1 MTYSEPARTTA
12 CRIPRILVAGLLVV
26 VAAIAAALGYRLLAS
41 SSSTAASPIDVPR
54 SERPRPQPSPRRAV
68 GDAAS
73 SIDVPRGER
82 PRPQRAPRQAVGEA
96 ALPIDI
102 PRGEHHGALGEAD
115 GVVPDGTTVFDDEI
129 PGVANLDPALLAA
142 LRQAATDAADDGV
155 EFYVNSGWRS
165 PEYQNQLLREAVSTY
180 GSEEEAA
187 QWVATADT
195 SPHVSG
201 DAVDIGPFDATAW
214 LSEHGAKYGLC
225 QIYSN
230 ESWHYEL
237 RPEASD
243 HGCPPMYADPTHD
256 PRMQQ

>member
-1 MTYSEPARTTA
+1 VGE
-12 CRIPRILVAGLLVV
+12 
-26 VAAIAAALGYRLLAS
+26 
-41 SSSTAASPIDVPR
+41 AASPIDIPR
-54 SERPRPQPSPRRAV
+54 SEHR
-68 GDAAS
+68 
-73 SIDVPRGER
+73 
-82 PRPQRAPRQAVGEA
+82 
-96 ALPIDI
+96 
-102 PRGEHHGALGEAD
+102 GALGKAD
-115 GVVPDGTTVFDDEI
+115 GAVPDGTTVFDDEI
-129 PGVANLDPALLAA
+129 PGVANLDPALLGA

-155 EFYVNSGWRS
+155 EFFVDSGWRS
-165 PEYQNQLLREAVSTY
+165 PEYQDQLLREAFSTY

-187 QWVATADT
+187 RWVATADT

-201 DAVDIGPFDATAW
+201 DAIDIGPFDATAW

-237 RPEASD
+237 RPEAID